1 MLLLM
6 LAGVA
11 SVVSA
16 QPVCSQRKVR
26 TGKVFAS
33 EPLAKGDQLFHAYNT
48 THVLRNFCKSNVVLY
63 LGKKVFLSKDN
74 FESSLPPLI
83 IPKSMEVG
91 VASVTSAFFASG
103 TILLLVVNKNV
114 YSYNYLTDK
123 WSKAIGVSSPVSHVS
138 GDTCCFNNQFCVGQG
153 VFLFSLLALILGPSK
168 FLSLALIPGTK
179 CVSLALVSGFLLLFI
194 LSGRFNGTLG
204 GIFYFHSMSQV
215 GILEVKQDL
224 GMFHYLEHPLNNSAG
239 IPFQYK
245 EYLDVIIK
253 TGHRGFLVLWGQL
266 SLLVSPNAGQI
277 MDTVQLWKGQRRLTS
292 DISSTGIS
300 IHSVASNTYEL
311 ALLTKDNQLY
321 YGSQGYLGTSVIQLS
336 KMSLQIEDTSISF
349 TDTGM
354 LEILIMVADPQFP
367 LFDFKKCI
375 VNVQAVL
382 MNPKFE
388 MEQCNVELLESNM
401 VNQMFTI
408 DMNSKLDLSA
418 LMIPRPGKTPI
429 PLVMVSN
436 PHSLGFEAHITE
448 FGNTF
453 DGNYKYKLPRL
464 ICPEKLNSSNS
475 ITGASRTPI
484 SPPAPQVLSAAA
496 HDCDL
501 SSEKVGAVRS
511 RVQSDPCKKGCLTP
525 IGSTL
530 ISVGCDQTKKI
541 LVQNKISACSM
552 GILNPVELQGNYT
565 YIIEKEAYDPI
576 NHNARAQNDLLV
588 YYQYKEL
595 GCPRLVYYDKPWKP
609 VVEVWKN
616 GILEEIMNAEYVITE
631 INGIVTYSYSLTAA
645 TANCRSQPQNWSTF
659 QTEVASIDQAS
670 IWNRENYV
678 SCHEDNK
685 NNPLLWPEVEYQ
697 ILGGRTD
704 NRVIFGQRNGI
715 YTFLL
720 SVVDPYYSYCSLDT
734 MFSVYV
740 YGALPM
746 AMFPPVLT
754 IMLLVMTTL
763 LSIWLVYVIPKELN
777 TERGQRFKNFCSVMF
792 QSCLGICNSPELQG
806 FRPRW
811 LRPRRVRDESE
822 NTPNWANIRPEKP
835 AVAPSV
841 FVFQKDKGQKRSAG
855 SSSPE
860 AGEDSDH
867 EDGNYCPPVKRER
880 TSSLTH
886 AGERQP
892 LVPCMIPVY
901 WHNGHT
907 GGSGFRLKPP
917 TLIHG
922 QAPSAGLPSQKPREQ
937 QRGVLRPAVLQAPQP
952 KVLSQTVPSSGTNG
966 VSVPAD
972 CTGPA
977 TSASPENLTQ
987 KSPSEPPDG
996 TNILEEK
1003 VLQKTPHGT
1012 SEEGHCEEEQV
1023 APQAFVFGQ
1032 NLRDRVKLM
1041 NENADVAGVDSA
1053 AYPSSETPTATNYF
1067 LQYISSGADNST
1079 HSADTSNKFVFGQ
1092 NMSERVLSPPKLN
1105 EASSDAS
1112 RETTHTQSGS
1122 EPSSQEAAPK
1132 KESLAE
1138 SAAAYTKATAWTC
1151 LLEKVEV
1158 ITGEEAESNVLQIQ
1172 CKLFVF
1178 DKTSQSW
1185 VERGRGLLRLNDM
1198 ASTDDGTLQS
1208 RLVMRTQGSLR
1219 LILNTKLWAQMQM
1232 DKASEKSIRITAT
1245 DAEDQGVKVFLISA
1259 SSKDTGQLYAALHHR
1274 ILALRSRAE
1283 QEQEA
1288 KAPAPEPGAPRA
1300 TEEEDSDEDAVL
1312 TPSGVTGA
1320 GEQHGTCGRD
1330 SSSSGGCMLGLRN
1343 PLFPQAQ
1350 VMKGMARHLGAH
1362 SSGAAEP
1369 GCCFVVCPM
1378 PVPPCR
1384 PHHGGVY
1391 CRGGRRLDPRVPS
1404 AADGDARMRLGT
1416 QTSSY

>member
-16 QPVCSQRKVR
+16 QPGWQ
-26 TGKVFAS
+26 
-33 EPLAKGDQLFHAYNT
+33 EDQLFHAYNT

-138 GDTCCFNNQFCVGQG
+138 GDTCCFNNQFCVELSNSLFAYFRGGQ
-153 VFLFSLLALILGPSK
+153 LPWTNIYFSDNGGFS
-168 FLSLALIPGTK
+168 FQY
-179 CVSLALVSGFLLLFI
+179 LVSEKL
-194 LSGRFNGTLG
+194 GRFNGTLG

-266 SLLVSPNAGQI
+266 SLLVSPNAGE
-277 MDTVQLWKGQRRLTS
+277 LHSLQRRLTS

-321 YGSQGYLGTSVIQLS
+321 YGSQGYLGTSVIQVCLN
-336 KMSLQIEDTSISF
+336 TSISF

-453 DGNYKYKLPRL
+453 DGNYKYKLEIELQQQHHWGIADTNFTASIKRNA
-464 ICPEKLNSSNS
+464 ISSVTVD
-475 ITGASRTPI
+475 IADKTIAC
-484 SPPAPQVLSAAA
+484 V
-496 HDCDL
+496 DL
-501 SSEKVGAVRS
+501 K
-511 RVQSDPCKKGCLTP
+511 PL
-525 IGSTL
+525 STL

-811 LRPRRVRDESE
+811 LRPRRVRDEA
-822 NTPNWANIRPEKP
+822 TD
-835 AVAPSV
+835 
-841 FVFQKDKGQKRSAG
+841 FQKQ
-855 SSSPE
+855 P
-860 AGEDSDH
+860 
-867 EDGNYCPPVKRER
+867 
-880 TSSLTH
+880 TH
-886 AGERQP
+886 
-892 LVPCMIPVY
+892 
-901 WHNGHT
+901 
-907 GGSGFRLKPP
+907 
-917 TLIHG
+917 
-922 QAPSAGLPSQKPREQ
+922 
-937 QRGVLRPAVLQAPQP
+937 
-952 KVLSQTVPSSGTNG
+952 
-966 VSVPAD
+966 
-972 CTGPA
+972 
-977 TSASPENLTQ
+977 
-987 KSPSEPPDG
+987 
-996 TNILEEK
+996 
-1003 VLQKTPHGT
+1003 
-1012 SEEGHCEEEQV
+1012 
-1023 APQAFVFGQ
+1023 
-1032 NLRDRVKLM
+1032 
-1041 NENADVAGVDSA
+1041 
-1053 AYPSSETPTATNYF
+1053 
-1067 LQYISSGADNST
+1067 
-1079 HSADTSNKFVFGQ
+1079 
-1092 NMSERVLSPPKLN
+1092 
-1105 EASSDAS
+1105 
-1112 RETTHTQSGS
+1112 
-1122 EPSSQEAAPK
+1122 
-1132 KESLAE
+1132 
-1138 SAAAYTKATAWTC
+1138 
-1151 LLEKVEV
+1151 
-1158 ITGEEAESNVLQIQ
+1158 
-1172 CKLFVF
+1172 
-1178 DKTSQSW
+1178 
-1185 VERGRGLLRLNDM
+1185 
-1198 ASTDDGTLQS
+1198 
-1208 RLVMRTQGSLR
+1208 
-1219 LILNTKLWAQMQM
+1219 
-1232 DKASEKSIRITAT
+1232 
-1245 DAEDQGVKVFLISA
+1245 
-1259 SSKDTGQLYAALHHR
+1259 
-1274 ILALRSRAE
+1274 
-1283 QEQEA
+1283 
-1288 KAPAPEPGAPRA
+1288 
-1300 TEEEDSDEDAVL
+1300 
-1312 TPSGVTGA
+1312 
-1320 GEQHGTCGRD
+1320 
-1330 SSSSGGCMLGLRN
+1330 
-1343 PLFPQAQ
+1343 
-1350 VMKGMARHLGAH
+1350 
-1362 SSGAAEP
+1362 
-1369 GCCFVVCPM
+1369 
-1378 PVPPCR
+1378 
-1384 PHHGGVY
+1384 
-1391 CRGGRRLDPRVPS
+1391 
-1404 AADGDARMRLGT
+1404 
-1416 QTSSY
+1416 

>member
-1 MLLLM
+1 
-6 LAGVA
+6 
-11 SVVSA
+11 
-16 QPVCSQRKVR
+16 
-26 TGKVFAS
+26 
-33 EPLAKGDQLFHAYNT
+33 
-48 THVLRNFCKSNVVLY
+48 
-63 LGKKVFLSKDN
+63 KKVFLSKDN

-83 IPKSMEVG
+83 IPKSMEEL
-91 VASVTSAFFASG
+91 SNSLFAYFRG
-103 TILLLVVNKNV
+103 
-114 YSYNYLTDK
+114 
-123 WSKAIGVSSPVSHVS
+123 
-138 GDTCCFNNQFCVGQG
+138 GQ
-153 VFLFSLLALILGPSK
+153 LPWTNIYFSDNGGFS
-168 FLSLALIPGTK
+168 FQY
-179 CVSLALVSGFLLLFI
+179 LVS
-194 LSGRFNGTLG
+194 
-204 GIFYFHSMSQV
+204 
-215 GILEVKQDL
+215 EKL

-453 DGNYKYKLPRL
+453 DGNYKYKLCVCLSVPAAIPQEIELQQQHHWGIADTNFTASIKRNA
-464 ICPEKLNSSNS
+464 ISSVTVD
-475 ITGASRTPI
+475 IADKTIAC
-484 SPPAPQVLSAAA
+484 V
-496 HDCDL
+496 DL
-501 SSEKVGAVRS
+501 K
-511 RVQSDPCKKGCLTP
+511 PL
-525 IGSTL
+525 STL

-811 LRPRRVRDESE
+811 LRPRRLSVSRLGYALLELKRCQGRSFSS
-822 NTPNWANIRPEKP
+822 
-835 AVAPSV
+835 PSLV
-841 FVFQKDKGQKRSAG
+841 GPLLLEQCLFQK
-855 SSSPE
+855 
-860 AGEDSDH
+860 
-867 EDGNYCPPVKRER
+867 
-880 TSSLTH
+880 
-886 AGERQP
+886 
-892 LVPCMIPVY
+892 
-901 WHNGHT
+901 
-907 GGSGFRLKPP
+907 
-917 TLIHG
+917 
-922 QAPSAGLPSQKPREQ
+922 
-937 QRGVLRPAVLQAPQP
+937 
-952 KVLSQTVPSSGTNG
+952 LS
-966 VSVPAD
+966 
-972 CTGPA
+972 
-977 TSASPENLTQ
+977 
-987 KSPSEPPDG
+987 KS
-996 TNILEEK
+996 
-1003 VLQKTPHGT
+1003 
-1012 SEEGHCEEEQV
+1012 
-1023 APQAFVFGQ
+1023 
-1032 NLRDRVKLM
+1032 
-1041 NENADVAGVDSA
+1041 
-1053 AYPSSETPTATNYF
+1053 
-1067 LQYISSGADNST
+1067 
-1079 HSADTSNKFVFGQ
+1079 
-1092 NMSERVLSPPKLN
+1092 
-1105 EASSDAS
+1105 
-1112 RETTHTQSGS
+1112 
-1122 EPSSQEAAPK
+1122 
-1132 KESLAE
+1132 
-1138 SAAAYTKATAWTC
+1138 
-1151 LLEKVEV
+1151 
-1158 ITGEEAESNVLQIQ
+1158 
-1172 CKLFVF
+1172 
-1178 DKTSQSW
+1178 
-1185 VERGRGLLRLNDM
+1185 
-1198 ASTDDGTLQS
+1198 
-1208 RLVMRTQGSLR
+1208 
-1219 LILNTKLWAQMQM
+1219 
-1232 DKASEKSIRITAT
+1232 
-1245 DAEDQGVKVFLISA
+1245 
-1259 SSKDTGQLYAALHHR
+1259 
-1274 ILALRSRAE
+1274 
-1283 QEQEA
+1283 
-1288 KAPAPEPGAPRA
+1288 
-1300 TEEEDSDEDAVL
+1300 
-1312 TPSGVTGA
+1312 
-1320 GEQHGTCGRD
+1320 
-1330 SSSSGGCMLGLRN
+1330 
-1343 PLFPQAQ
+1343 
-1350 VMKGMARHLGAH
+1350 
-1362 SSGAAEP
+1362 
-1369 GCCFVVCPM
+1369 
-1378 PVPPCR
+1378 
-1384 PHHGGVY
+1384 
-1391 CRGGRRLDPRVPS
+1391 
-1404 AADGDARMRLGT
+1404 
-1416 QTSSY
+1416 